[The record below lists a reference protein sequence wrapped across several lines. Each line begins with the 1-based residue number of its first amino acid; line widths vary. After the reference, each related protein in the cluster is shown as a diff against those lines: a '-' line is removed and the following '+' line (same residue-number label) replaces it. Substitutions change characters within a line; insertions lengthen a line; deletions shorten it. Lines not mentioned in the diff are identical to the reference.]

1 MACIVNTRDALMSQL
16 RFDLRL
22 ALLDFE
28 ARTGLRL
35 TYEAL
40 SQTSEIAVD
49 TLKSMATRDD
59 YNATLRIISAIC
71 NALKCEPAKYLLW
84 ASDPSKGRDE

>member
-1 MACIVNTRDALMSQL
+1 MNQL

-22 ALLDFE
+22 ALQDFE

-35 TYEAL
+35 TYESL
-40 SQTSEIAVD
+40 SQTSQVAID

-71 NALKCEPAKYLLW
+71 TALKCEPAKYLLW
-84 ASDPSKGRDE
+84 LPQAAKGRDE

>member
-1 MACIVNTRDALMSQL
+1 MFVNIL
-16 RFDLRL
+16 RFNLRL
-22 ALLDFE
+22 ALQDFE

-40 SQTSEIAVD
+40 SQSSEVAVD

-71 NALKCEPAKYLLW
+71 NALKCEPSKYLIW
-84 ASDPSKGRDE
+84 VVDSGDSPHE

>member
-1 MACIVNTRDALMSQL
+1 MKQQL

-22 ALLDFE
+22 ALQDFE

-35 TYEAL
+35 TYESLA
-40 SQTSEIAVD
+40 QTSEIAID

-71 NALKCEPAKYLLW
+71 NSLKCDPLKYLVW
-84 ASDPSKGRDE
+84 VPDGAKGRDE